1 MIMKRAFIVIM
12 ILISLLGTVS
22 LCNRSIKQ
30 LKSEN
35 ERLQTN
41 LEYYSALQTENI
53 ILQHT
58 IEELEQSKDSLI
70 QKITEVQRQLQL
82 KPKTIKEI
90 VYVETVIRDT
100 LIETVPM
107 TVDFD
112 ATFTPNDQTSIEISR
127 RDSLLTVI
135 PDIRNSQTVFV
146 FEETKYRY
154 DTFWKRLIHFNWK
167 KTTTNKYSID
177 NSNDLIKINDTRFIE
192 IVE

>member
-1 MIMKRAFIVIM
+1 MIMKKVFVI
-12 ILISLLGTVS
+12 ILILIGLLGTVS
-22 LCNRSIKQ
+22 FLGHSVQQ

-41 LEYYSALQTENI
+41 LEYYSAFQTENI
-53 ILQHT
+53 ILRHT
-58 IEELEQSKDSLI
+58 IEELEQSKDSLM
-70 QKITEVQRQLQL
+70 QKILEVQKQLQL
-82 KPKTIKEI
+82 KPKAIKEI
-90 VYVETVIRDT
+90 VYVETVVRDT

-112 ATFTPNDQTSIEISR
+112 VTFTPNDQTSIEVSR

-146 FEETKYRY
+146 FEETRYRY

-177 NSNDLIKINDTRFIE
+177 NSNDLIQISDTRFIE
-192 IVE
+192 IIE

>member
-1 MIMKRAFIVIM
+1 MIMKKVFVI
-12 ILISLLGTVS
+12 ILILIGLLGTVS
-22 LCNRSIKQ
+22 FLGHSVQQ

-41 LEYYSALQTENI
+41 LEYYSAFQTENI
-53 ILQHT
+53 ILRHT
-58 IEELEQSKDSLI
+58 IEELEQSKDSLM
-70 QKITEVQRQLQL
+70 QKIIEVQKQLQL

-90 VYVETVIRDT
+90 VYVETVVRDT

-112 ATFTPNDQTSIEISR
+112 VTFTPNDQTSIEVSR

-146 FEETKYRY
+146 FEETRYRY
-154 DTFWKRLIHFNWK
+154 ATFWKRLIHFNWK

-177 NSNDLIKINDTRFIE
+177 NSNDLIQISDTRFIE
-192 IVE
+192 IIE

>member
-1 MIMKRAFIVIM
+1 MTMKKVFVI
-12 ILISLLGTVS
+12 ILILIGLLGSVS
-22 LCNRSIKQ
+22 FLGHSVQQ

-41 LEYYSALQTENI
+41 LEYYSAFQTENI
-53 ILQHT
+53 ILRHT
-58 IEELEQSKDSLI
+58 IEELEQSKDSFM
-70 QKITEVQRQLQL
+70 QKIIETQRQLQL

-90 VYVETVIRDT
+90 VYVETVVRDT

-107 TVDFD
+107 TMDFD
-112 ATFTPNDQTSIEISR
+112 VTFTPNDQTSIEVSR

-146 FEETKYRY
+146 FEETRYRY

-177 NSNDLIKINDTRFIE
+177 NSNDLIQISDTRFIE
-192 IVE
+192 IIE

>member
-1 MIMKRAFIVIM
+1 MTMKKVFVI
-12 ILISLLGTVS
+12 ILILIGLLGTVS
-22 LCNRSIKQ
+22 FLGHSVQQ

-41 LEYYSALQTENI
+41 LEYYSAFQTENI
-53 ILQHT
+53 ILRHT
-58 IEELEQSKDSLI
+58 IEELEQSKDSLM
-70 QKITEVQRQLQL
+70 QKIIETQRQLQL

-90 VYVETVIRDT
+90 VYVETVVRDT

-112 ATFTPNDQTSIEISR
+112 VTFTPNDQTSIEVSR

-146 FEETKYRY
+146 FEETRYRY

-177 NSNDLIKINDTRFIE
+177 NSNDLIQISDTRFIE
-192 IVE
+192 IIE

>member
-1 MIMKRAFIVIM
+1 MTMKKVFVI
-12 ILISLLGTVS
+12 ILILIGLLGTVS
-22 LCNRSIKQ
+22 FLGHSVQQ

-41 LEYYSALQTENI
+41 LEYYSAFQTENI
-53 ILQHT
+53 ILRHT
-58 IEELEQSKDSLI
+58 IEELEQSKDSLM
-70 QKITEVQRQLQL
+70 QKIIETQRQLQL

-90 VYVETVIRDT
+90 VYVETVVRDT

-112 ATFTPNDQTSIEISR
+112 VTFTPNDQTSIEVSR

-146 FEETKYRY
+146 FEETRYRY

-177 NSNDLIKINDTRFIE
+177 NSNDLIQISNTRFIE
-192 IVE
+192 IIE

>member
-1 MIMKRAFIVIM
+1 MVMKKVFVI
-12 ILISLLGTVS
+12 ILILIGLLGSVS
-22 LCNRSIKQ
+22 FLGHSVQQ

-41 LEYYSALQTENI
+41 LEYYSAFQTENI
-53 ILQHT
+53 ILRHT
-58 IEELEQSKDSLI
+58 IEELEQSKDSLM
-70 QKITEVQRQLQL
+70 QKIIEVQRQLQL

-90 VYVETVIRDT
+90 VYVETVVRDT
-100 LIETVPM
+100 LIKTVPM

-112 ATFTPNDQTSIEISR
+112 VTFTPNDQTSIEVSR

-146 FEETKYRY
+146 FEETRYRY

-177 NSNDLIKINDTRFIE
+177 NSNDLIQISDTRFIE
-192 IVE
+192 IIE

>member
-1 MIMKRAFIVIM
+1 MIMKKALVL
-12 ILISLLGTVS
+12 ILILIGLLGTVS
-22 LCNRSIKQ
+22 FLGHSVQQ

-41 LEYYSALQTENI
+41 LEYYSAFQTENI

-58 IEELEQSKDSLI
+58 IEELEQSKDSLM
-70 QKITEVQRQLQL
+70 QKILEVQKQLQL

-90 VYVETVIRDT
+90 VYVETVVRDT

-112 ATFTPNDQTSIEISR
+112 VTFTPNDQTSIEVSR

-146 FEETKYRY
+146 FEETRYRY

-177 NSNDLIKINDTRFIE
+177 NSNDLIQISDTRFIE
-192 IVE
+192 IIE